1 MFNNIGGKIKA
12 LASLFT
18 WIGIIIS
25 LVIGLL
31 FIFAD
36 SNGVV
41 IGILIIVIG
50 SLMSWISSWLL
61 YGFGDLIEN
70 SSIIARKL
78 SPEDFED
85 EETTTETNQ

>member
-36 SNGVV
+36 SHGVV

>member
-50 SLMSWISSWLL
+50 SLLSWISSWLL

>member
-12 LASLFT
+12 LASIFT

-25 LVIGLL
+25 LIIGLL

-36 SNGVV
+36 SHVVV
-41 IGILIIVIG
+41 IGILIIIIG

-85 EETTTETNQ
+85 ENGGAN

>member
-12 LASLFT
+12 LASIFT

-25 LVIGLL
+25 LIIGLL

-36 SNGVV
+36 SHVVV
-41 IGILIIVIG
+41 IGILIIIIG

-85 EETTTETNQ
+85 EETTTETN